1 MIRTALS
8 LPWTWLGN
16 SRTGTASTPA
26 RPRFLTFLVTF
37 ACNARCRMCDSWKKS
52 SGSDLT
58 IEEIDRIFVQLPR
71 MDIVRLSGGEPFLRK
86 DLGNIAQL
94 VALHLQPDILH
105 ITSNGFLTERIVT
118 FCEERDKKLPL
129 HLLLSIDAVG
139 QGHDEIRGVAKAW
152 DRVMA
157 TVRHLAPRQKELG
170 LHLSVNQTILDNAG
184 LEHYR
189 DLRNLLQPL
198 AINNQVVFAYAE
210 SATYSIRDEFEL
222 QPPTPGAF
230 SPFGRHNPEE
240 LTAFF
245 SELEKDL
252 SALPLL
258 PRSAK
263 RYYLEGLAN
272 RLLHNRAIPNPRCVA
287 LTNHLRLYPD
297 GRLPICQFNSTSIG
311 NLRISSFDEI
321 WQSETAAA
329 GRRWVRKCPGC
340 WAECEI
346 LPNAL
351 YSGDLFRRF
360 FSSRRQGKGDR

>member
-16 SRTGTASTPA
+16 SRTGTALTPA

-139 QGHDEIRGVAKAW
+139 QGHDEIRGVARAW

-157 TVRHLAPRQKELG
+157 TVRNLAPRQKELG

-230 SPFGRHNPEE
+230 SPFGRYNPEE

-263 RYYLEGLAN
+263 RYYLKGLAN

-287 LTNHLRLYPD
+287 LGNHLRLYPD